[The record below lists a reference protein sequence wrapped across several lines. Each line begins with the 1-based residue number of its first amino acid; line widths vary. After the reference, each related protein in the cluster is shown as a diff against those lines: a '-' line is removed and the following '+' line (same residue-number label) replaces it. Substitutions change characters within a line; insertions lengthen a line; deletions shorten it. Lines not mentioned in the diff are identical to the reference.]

1 MLQAGWQADAAVQ
14 GFGRSHRSNQ
24 VSAPTFSLVT
34 TDLKGQ
40 MRFISTIAKRL
51 DQLGALTKGQRQTGS
66 QGLFTAGDNLENS
79 FASDVLAM
87 YYKTLILNRVDG
99 VSDGVAIIEKLGL
112 KDKLIDEYG
121 YIITT
126 GKTCRGFDMVGW
138 RSAYC
143 DGAYRRILFAR
154 GTRPF

>member
-1 MLQAGWQADAAVQ
+1 MEHLTSFKQMLMSYIENSFPTVQLEEHQADVAVQ

-24 VSAPTFSLVT
+24 VSSPTFALVT

-40 MRFISTIAKRL
+40 ILFISSIAKRL

-66 QGLFTAGDNLENS
+66 QGLFTAGENLENA
-79 FASDVLAM
+79 FAADVLSI

-99 VSDGVAIIEKLGL
+99 VSDGVAVIEKLGL

-121 YIITT
+121 HINSNVMELRK
-126 GKTCRGFDMVGW
+126 KTNF
-138 RSAYC
+138 
-143 DGAYRRILFAR
+143 
-154 GTRPF
+154 